1 MVIND
6 ATFSIA
12 KQRKNLS
19 RGEGERKKKKTRPR
33 VGGSAEAAA
42 LIKHSTRS
50 GPSSRSGCVNN
61 WAHRGLPHLKVLG
74 GSQARTKG
82 NEGAPRR
89 VSDTRDRVSRPRGRG
104 ADREHGGCQVEV
116 NGCSPRGKRTQRRAA
131 TLSTRR
137 RSRRKNAGCRV
148 WPIPFFYASS
158 RSTSSSFFPLS
169 FSLFL
174 FSFPL
179 LSSPASFSWHFGS
192 TAIGHSWPGSM
203 MLAARV

>member
-1 MVIND
+1 V
-6 ATFSIA
+6 
-12 KQRKNLS
+12 
-19 RGEGERKKKKTRPR
+19 
-33 VGGSAEAAA
+33 
-42 LIKHSTRS
+42 
-50 GPSSRSGCVNN
+50 SRSGCVNN

-89 VSDTRDRVSRPRGRG
+89 VSDTRDRVSRPRG

-116 NGCSPRGKRTQRRAA
+116 NGCSSCGKRTQRRRRAA
-131 TLSTRR
+131 MLSTRR

-148 WPIPFFYASS
+148 WPFPFFPASS
-158 RSTSSSFFPLS
+158 RSASSFFSLPPLS
-169 FSLFL
+169 LSLSIYL
-174 FSFPL
+174 FIYLCSPL
-179 LSSPASFSWHFGS
+179 LSSPASFSWHSDS